1 MRRFKMNS
9 KKNMDFK
16 KVFSNKKVNYLFLEL
31 LILLLLILIYNN
43 FPSVINECFIYN
55 DISNIEK
62 EGHKLSSIN
71 TSFLLPSK
79 TYDEN
84 FVYSAMHKMA
94 NTKITAEDGMKWGSI
109 AINKKNI
116 NLIKSIVEK
125 IDYRDRPYLLSVLKR
140 WGNYNFEFA
149 PEEHNYFW
157 EMLGGTVGRAV
168 SNNDE

>member
-1 MRRFKMNS
+1 MSS
-9 KKNMDFK
+9 KKNIDFK
-16 KVFSNKKVNYLFLEL
+16 RAFSNKKFNYIFLE
-31 LILLLLILIYNN
+31 ILLLLLLVVIYNN
-43 FPSVINECFIYN
+43 FPSVINECFVYD

-79 TYDEN
+79 TFNEN
-84 FVYSAMHKMA
+84 YVYSAMHKMA
-94 NTKITAEDGMKWGSI
+94 NTKIIAGDGMKWGSI
-109 AINKKNI
+109 VINKKNI
-116 NLIKSIVEK
+116 NLIKNIVEK

-140 WGNYNFEFA
+140 WSNYNFELA